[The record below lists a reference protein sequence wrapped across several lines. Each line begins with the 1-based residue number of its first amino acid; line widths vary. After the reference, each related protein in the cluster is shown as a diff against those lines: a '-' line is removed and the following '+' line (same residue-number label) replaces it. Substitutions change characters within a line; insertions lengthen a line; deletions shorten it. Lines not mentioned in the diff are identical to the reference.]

1 NGRSGS
7 TAPRPVRQG
16 KPPEFHTHIILRR
29 QGRSMKAYLI
39 SLAAGLLVGVIYNLL
54 NVRSPAPPVI
64 ALIGLLG
71 IMVGEQ
77 IPPLVKSLWLNEPLA
92 LSWLHQVRP
101 HVFGHLPK

>member
-1 NGRSGS
+1 
-7 TAPRPVRQG
+7 
-16 KPPEFHTHIILRR
+16 
-29 QGRSMKAYLI
+29 MKAYLI

-71 IMVGEQ
+71 ILVGEQ
-77 IPPLVKSLWLNEPLA
+77 VPPLIRTVWLKEPLA

-101 HVFGHLPK
+101 HVFGCLATGRRPTVVPVVEASSVESQVQG